1 MILIEYFSLSMFRST
16 ADGLYVYQPLGRFGP
31 AFRLKAE
38 QRRPRVLFSM
48 VASCVLMFLASWGS
62 RTLETGVAHVWWFLL
77 VCTCLF
83 LIYLLVG
90 IGLPRT
96 ERLPPRTKEDSAD
109 YRRFLREHAGIRWF
123 TFLPAFVSLSLG
135 HVVAEGFTAGWWSNL
150 FMVLGVFAV
159 LYAIFS
165 RFWIRPH
172 QAQPP
177 T

>member
-1 MILIEYFSLSMFRST
+1 MNLIELYSLSMFRR
-16 ADGLYVYQPLGRFGP
+16 AENDLYVYQPLGRFGP

-48 VASCVLMFLASWGS
+48 VASCVLMFLASWSS

-123 TFLPAFVSLSLG
+123 TFVPVFVSLSLG
-135 HVVAEGFTAGWWSNL
+135 HGVAEGFTAGWWSNL

-159 LYAIFS
+159 LYVIFS
-165 RFWIRPH
+165 RFWVRPRES
-172 QAQPP
+172 QPP
-177 T
+177 A